1 MATNAI
7 GSATEDN
14 INLYIM
20 FNIVIFG
27 APGSGK
33 GTQSD
38 FLVKKY
44 NLVHLSTGDLL
55 RAEIAAGSPLGKI
68 ADGLIAKGEFVP
80 DNLIIDLLA
89 GAIDKNKGA
98 SGFIFDGFP
107 RTVVQAGALDEMLS
121 QRNMQVDIMLNIAVD
136 NDELVARLLNRGKT
150 SGRSDDNLETIQQ
163 RLKTYEEKTM
173 PVIAY
178 YEKQGKNTPIQGMG
192 TMDEVLD
199 RITKAVDK
207 VRK

>member
-1 MATNAI
+1 
-7 GSATEDN
+7 
-14 INLYIM
+14 M

-44 NLVHLSTGDLL
+44 NLIHLSTGDLL
-55 RAEIAAGSPLGKI
+55 RAEIAAGSELGKL

-89 GAIDKNKGA
+89 NAIDKNSGA

-107 RTVVQAGALDEMLS
+107 RTVVQAGALDEMLTK
-121 QRNMQVDIMLNIAVD
+121 RGMQVDIMLNIAVD
-136 NDELVARLLNRGKT
+136 NNELVARLLNRGKT
-150 SGRSDDNLETIQQ
+150 SGRSDDNLEIIQQ
-163 RLKTYEEKTM
+163 RLRTYEEKTM

-178 YEKQGKNTPIQGMG
+178 YDKQGKNTPIQGMG
-192 TMDEVLD
+192 TMDEVLA
-199 RITKAVDK
+199 RITNAVDK
-207 VRK
+207 VKK

>member
-1 MATNAI
+1 
-7 GSATEDN
+7 
-14 INLYIM
+14 M

>member
-1 MATNAI
+1 
-7 GSATEDN
+7 
-14 INLYIM
+14 M

-44 NLVHLSTGDLL
+44 NLIHLSTGDLL
-55 RAEIAAGSPLGKI
+55 RAEIAAGSELGKL

-89 GAIDKNKGA
+89 NAIDKNSGA

-107 RTVVQAGALDEMLS
+107 RTVVQAGALDEMLTK
-121 QRNMQVDIMLNIAVD
+121 RGMQVDIMLNIAVD
-136 NDELVARLLNRGKT
+136 NNELVARLLNRGKT

-163 RLKTYEEKTM
+163 RLRTYEEKTM

-178 YEKQGKNTPIQGMG
+178 YDKQGKNTPIQGMG
-192 TMDEVLD
+192 TMDEVLA
-199 RITKAVDK
+199 RITNAVDK
-207 VRK
+207 VKK

>member
-1 MATNAI
+1 
-7 GSATEDN
+7 
-14 INLYIM
+14 M

-55 RAEIAAGSPLGKI
+55 RAEIAAKSELGKI
-68 ADGLIAKGEFVP
+68 AEGLIAKGEFVP

-89 GAIDKNKGA
+89 GTIDKYPSAN
-98 SGFIFDGFP
+98 GFIFDGFP
-107 RTVVQAGALDEMLS
+107 RTVVQAGALDKMLS
-121 QRNMQVDIMLNIAVD
+121 ERSMQVNIMLNIAVD

-173 PVIAY
+173 PVIDFY
-178 YEKQGKNTPIQGMG
+178 DKQGKNNPIAGMG
-192 TMDEVLD
+192 TMEDVFD
-199 RITKAVDK
+199 RICQAIDK
-207 VRK
+207 VNA

>member
-1 MATNAI
+1 
-7 GSATEDN
+7 
-14 INLYIM
+14 M

-55 RAEIAAGSPLGKI
+55 RAEIAAKSELGKI
-68 ADGLIAKGEFVP
+68 AEGLIAKGEFVP

-89 GAIDKNKGA
+89 GAIDKYPSAN
-98 SGFIFDGFP
+98 GFIFDGFP
-107 RTVVQAGALDEMLS
+107 RTVIQAGALDKMLS
-121 QRNMQVDIMLNIAVD
+121 ERSMQVNIMLNIAVD

-173 PVIAY
+173 PVIDFY
-178 YEKQGKNTPIQGMG
+178 DKQGKNNPIAGMG
-192 TMDEVLD
+192 TMEDVFD
-199 RITKAVDK
+199 RICQAIDKANA
-207 VRK
+207 

>member
-1 MATNAI
+1 
-7 GSATEDN
+7 
-14 INLYIM
+14 M

-55 RAEIAAGSPLGKI
+55 RAEIAAKSDLGKI
-68 ADGLIAKGEFVP
+68 AEGLIAKGEFVP

-89 GAIDKNKGA
+89 GAIDKYPSAN
-98 SGFIFDGFP
+98 GFIFDGFP
-107 RTVVQAGALDEMLS
+107 RTVVQAEALDKMLAERS
-121 QRNMQVDIMLNIAVD
+121 MQVNTMLNIAVD

-150 SGRSDDNLETIQQ
+150 SGRSDDNLETIRQ

-173 PVIAY
+173 PVIGF
-178 YEKQGKNTPIQGMG
+178 YEKQGKSHPIAGMG
-192 TMDEVLD
+192 TMDEVFA
-199 RITKAVDK
+199 RIRESIDGVNH
-207 VRK
+207 

>member
-1 MATNAI
+1 
-7 GSATEDN
+7 
-14 INLYIM
+14 M

-44 NLVHLSTGDLL
+44 NLIHLSTGDLL
-55 RAEIAAGSPLGKI
+55 RAEIAAGSELGKL

-89 GAIDKNKGA
+89 NAIDKNSGA

-107 RTVVQAGALDEMLS
+107 RTVVQAGALDEMLTK
-121 QRNMQVDIMLNIAVD
+121 RGMQVDIMLNIAVD

-163 RLKTYEEKTM
+163 RLRTYEEKTM

-178 YEKQGKNTPIQGMG
+178 YDKQGKNTPIQGMG
-192 TMDEVLD
+192 TMDEVLA
-199 RITKAVDK
+199 RITNAVDK
-207 VRK
+207 VKK

>member
-1 MATNAI
+1 
-7 GSATEDN
+7 
-14 INLYIM
+14 M

-55 RAEIAAGSPLGKI
+55 RAEIAAKSELGKI
-68 ADGLIAKGEFVP
+68 AEGLIAKGEFVP

-89 GAIDKNKGA
+89 GAIDKYPSA

-107 RTVVQAGALDEMLS
+107 RTVVQAGALDKMLAE
-121 QRNMQVDIMLNIAVD
+121 RNMQVNIMLNIAVD

-173 PVIAY
+173 PVIGFY
-178 YEKQGKNTPIQGMG
+178 DKQGKNNPIAGMG
-192 TMDEVLD
+192 TMEDVFD
-199 RITKAVDK
+199 RICKAIDK
-207 VRK
+207 VNA